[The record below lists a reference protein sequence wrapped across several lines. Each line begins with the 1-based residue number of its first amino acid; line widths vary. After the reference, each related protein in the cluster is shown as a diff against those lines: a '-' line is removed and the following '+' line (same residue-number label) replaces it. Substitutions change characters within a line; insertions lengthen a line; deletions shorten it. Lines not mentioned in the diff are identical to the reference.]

1 MKKYLKYIKYVAL
14 GFFFVAINSTKAQ
27 SVEDSLY
34 NSAVIYVYDDPLK
47 AIEISE
53 ELMKMNENQPEKQIR
68 VLLLITNSYASM
80 RNYEKSL
87 ETALKAKEIVKK
99 IKDPVQEFKILIKIA
114 AQYHSLGVS
123 DKALQILE
131 ESDKIFEKATDKS
144 EMMFDM
150 GSNYAIKGFIYSDQ
164 LSCDIAIEYFNKAIE
179 TYAQSGS
186 EEERVKLNQSVVA
199 YNKGNCYIALN
210 DLHAAKMS
218 YLESRELVKG
228 TEANSL
234 EAFSM
239 KGLAEVLTLEG
250 KYNEAITKLIDAE
263 KIAGNVGDLELN
275 SGIYRGLADNFL
287 ALKDW
292 DNFQKFDKK
301 YNESIQKI
309 KISERNTI
317 NNILNSYNQEINQK
331 EKSWKLKYLFL
342 ISVFGIVLLLGLYS
356 IIKSEIIFRKKL
368 RKLKSQIKF

>member
-1 MKKYLKYIKYVAL
+1 
-14 GFFFVAINSTKAQ
+14 
-27 SVEDSLY
+27 
-34 NSAVIYVYDDPLK
+34 
-47 AIEISE
+47 
-53 ELMKMNENQPEKQIR
+53 MKMNENQPEKQIR

-275 SGIYRGLADNFL
+275 SGIYRGLADSFL